1 MPKKIS
7 VVGGILYPDEKGNLT
22 FPPENAL
29 RIEMS
34 EDTIT
39 IPVQKTRR
47 KETER

>member
-1 MPKKIS
+1 MPKKIN

-29 RIEMS
+29 RIEMG
-34 EDTIT
+34 EDIIT
-39 IPVQKTRR
+39 IPVQKTRK